1 MNMCKLSIIVPVYG
15 VENYLEKCL
24 DSIYPQL
31 TDECEIIL
39 VDDGS
44 PDKCPAICDAYKE
57 KYPHC
62 TRVIH
67 QENMGLGGARNSGIK
82 IAKGEFFFF
91 VDSDDTITP
100 NAIEVIF
107 ESLEKYNCDITVFPL
122 NITAEDDSI
131 ISVQKDA
138 FECSKVYSPGESTF
152 VITGSP
158 VACNKIMRASLFEKT
173 KVEFPS
179 RVWYED
185 IRTTPKLIAMADSI
199 VYTEE
204 PLYNYL
210 RREGSIMNSAKL
222 DRNSEIMD
230 AMDDLLTYFKENNII
245 DKYRSELEYL
255 IIDHVLVS
263 ATVRLIR
270 SGAVKHP
277 LVKKF
282 REYTKSNC
290 PSLKSGN
297 SYVNTDMPK
306 NRRLIFKLIKAK
318 MYFAVRLIFKV
329 KG

>member
-1 MNMCKLSIIVPVYG
+1 MCKLSIIVPVYG
-15 VENYLEKCL
+15 VEAYLEKCL

-31 TDECEIIL
+31 TDECEVIL

-44 PDKCPAICDAYKE
+44 PDKCPEICDAYKE

-82 IAKGEFFFF
+82 VANGEFLFFI
-91 VDSDDTITP
+91 DSDDTITP
-100 NAIEVIF
+100 NAISVIF
-107 ESLEKYNCDITVFPL
+107 AALEKYNCDITVFPL
-122 NITAEDDSI
+122 HIIAEDGSLIADL
-131 ISVQKDA
+131 QDQ
-138 FECSKVYSPGESTF
+138 FECHKVFDPKENTN
-152 VITGSP
+152 VITGTP
-158 VACNKIMRASLFEKT
+158 VAWNKITRASLFEKT
-173 KVEFPS
+173 GVEFPS

-185 IRTTPKLIAMADSI
+185 IRTTPKLIAMANSI
-199 VYTEE
+199 VYTDE

-230 AMDDLLTYFKENNII
+230 AMDDLLEYFTEKGLVE
-245 DKYRSELEYL
+245 KYSAELEYL

-263 ATVRLIR
+263 ATVRLLK
-270 SGAVKHP
+270 SGANKHP
-277 LVKKF
+277 LIKEF
-282 REYTKSNC
+282 YDYTKKKCAPLKKKSN
-290 PSLKSGN
+290 PYIK
-297 SYVNTDMPK
+297 TEMPQK
-306 NRRLIFKLIKAK
+306 RRLIYKLLKAK